1 MKASRELDANLA
13 MFNINRI
20 RHDSFDIGSYINET
34 IESMT
39 GSADMTGAIC
49 NINGQTFRYTRDM
62 WKVTKMSNGRTTRYG
77 GTTRMSTDTF
87 KLLLSKAK
95 PTVKTPTV
103 NIQPPKKNPNIMDPD
118 YEPSDKSKLLTE
130 LKNSVNN
137 RRLFHRGAYL
147 MLRTKLRD
155 RAGRVEKIYHV
166 KQVVWSIDELP
177 VKAVVVKQL
186 TGPNNNISAL
196 SRYDCTGL
204 HVKYEAGLQVLS
216 MELPWVPVTA
226 NKLLKLKSKK
236 KSKTN
241 KNGKP

>member
-1 MKASRELDANLA
+1 MKASRELDANLE
-13 MFNINRI
+13 MFNINSD
-20 RHDSFDIGSYINET
+20 DSFADIGDYINKT
-34 IESMT
+34 IQSMT
-39 GSADMTGAIC
+39 GSGSMSGLIC
-49 NINGQTFRYTRDM
+49 NINGRTFRYVGDT
-62 WKVTKMSNGRTTRYG
+62 WEVTENINGRTTRYT
-77 GTTRMSTDTF
+77 GTTRKMSENFSPLMTIP
-87 KLLLSKAK
+87 K
-95 PTVKTPTV
+95 PTVKAPTP
-103 NIQPPKKNPNIMDPD
+103 NIQQPLKKNPNIMDPD

-147 MLRTKLRD
+147 MLRTKLKD
-155 RAGRVEKIYHV
+155 RTGRVEKIYQV

-196 SRYDCTGL
+196 SRYDCIGL
-204 HVKYEAGLQVLS
+204 HVKYESGLQVLS
-216 MELPWVPVTA
+216 MELPWVQVTA

-241 KNGKP
+241 KNGKS

>member
-1 MKASRELDANLA
+1 MKASRELDANLE
-13 MFNINRI
+13 MFNINEFS
-20 RHDSFDIGSYINET
+20 DGLFDIGNYVNGVIQ
-34 IESMT
+34 SMA
-39 GSADMTGAIC
+39 GSADMTNAIC
-49 NINGQTFRYTRDM
+49 NINGRTFRYIGDT
-62 WKVTKMSNGRTTRYG
+62 WEVTEMSNRQTTRYA
-77 GTTRMSTDTF
+77 GTNRMTTDTF
-87 KLLLSKAK
+87 KLLMSKAK

-155 RAGRVEKIYHV
+155 RAGRVEKIYQV
-166 KQVVWSIDELP
+166 KQVIWSIDELP

-196 SRYDCTGL
+196 SRYDCAGL
-204 HVKYEAGLQVLS
+204 HVKYESGLQVLS
-216 MELPWVPVTA
+216 MELPWVAVTA

-241 KNGKP
+241 NNGNL